1 MAVNTDLHAADR
13 GMDRDFCCHSN
24 NKSSYDFN
32 VWTCSKCGYSN
43 HKSFFSFG
51 PTTAFTDAEKEAI
64 KAQWVTV
71 FLETLGVNLI
81 QYAAPISQEDIPS
94 FLKYQMM
101 LSILPKLNLPWK
113 VKADFYLNYAWIER
127 LRFCASISSP
137 TLSTTISS
145 INESLK
151 DYEKG
156 KNLDHLV
163 SNPKDLLVFLET
175 LDVKS
180 RSDLGYKFLL
190 KLYQAAQMDRLGFN
204 GRANEIVK
212 EAKETTDLRV

>member
-1 MAVNTDLHAADR
+1 MKYLILILSLILSLACLSARIFADEPQKSPSQLKLRAQNMILEGEGQRNISTFDEQSSTLKISCISCGNNFMAVNTDLHAADR

-43 HKSFFSFG
+43 HKSFVSFG

-113 VKADFYLNYAWIER
+113 VKADFPNSEYNDLQYQRKSKR
-127 LRFCASISSP
+127 LRKRKKPRPPRIQS
-137 TLSTTISS
+137 
-145 INESLK
+145 
-151 DYEKG
+151 
-156 KNLDHLV
+156 
-163 SNPKDLLVFLET
+163 
-175 LDVKS
+175 
-180 RSDLGYKFLL
+180 
-190 KLYQAAQMDRLGFN
+190 
-204 GRANEIVK
+204 
-212 EAKETTDLRV
+212 